1 MNHPSS
7 SATRLDE
14 GRCVNDDSVTG
25 ARRGISANNT
35 SCRLREQKM
44 TKPRSHA
51 LTALGTAA
59 LAVPGA
65 RADEVKGATLYG
77 NMTTVT

>member
-1 MNHPSS
+1 
-7 SATRLDE
+7 
-14 GRCVNDDSVTG
+14 
-25 ARRGISANNT
+25 
-35 SCRLREQKM
+35 M

-59 LAVPGA
+59 LTVPGA